1 MLAWEIELTHNIQMF
16 TSDKKNW
23 TPEELQMVYRI
34 WNGALGAKHG
44 YKNDTGCGSCRREVV
59 VGVRKFALQYV
70 K

>member
-1 MLAWEIELTHNIQMF
+1 MQAWEIELTHNLEMF

-23 TPEELQMVYRI
+23 TPEELQMAYRI
-34 WNGALGAKHG
+34 WNGALGEKHG
-44 YKNDTGCGSCRREVV
+44 YKHDTGCGSCRRDVV

>member
-1 MLAWEIELTHNIQMF
+1 MQDWEIELTQNLEMF

-34 WNGALGAKHG
+34 WNGALGEKHG
-44 YKNDTGCGSCRREVV
+44 YKRDVGCGSCRREVV
-59 VGVRKFALQYV
+59 TGVRKFALQYV